1 MMRSLFS
8 GVAGLK
14 AYQTGMDV
22 IGNNIA
28 NVNTYGFKSSRT
40 TYRDVYYQTVAG
52 SSASNATSGIGG
64 SNPTQLGYGATAAT
78 VDVLNTRSGMATTG
92 NPMDCYINGEGYFA
106 VADGT
111 VDTDGK
117 PGGYL
122 YTRVGSLGFD
132 GEGYLVD
139 GNKKIVCGSNVTD
152 AGALVPLPN
161 ATTGEITDP
170 VAIKVANYNK
180 YTNVTIGSD
189 GKITGELDGVVKTLG
204 TIAMANIPNPNGL
217 TQQGGSYL
225 KSVNNAESKED
236 DGPKITYYTA
246 GSGATGSLVTSALE
260 SSNVDLANEFSQ
272 MIITERGFQA
282 NSKII
287 TVSDEMLEDLV
298 NLKR

>member
-40 TYRDVYYQTVAG
+40 TYRDVYYQTLSG
-52 SSASNATSGIGG
+52 SSASNATSSIGG
-64 SNPTQLGYGATAAT
+64 GNPVQIGYGATAAT

-92 NPMDCYINGEGYFA
+92 RPTDCYIDGEGYFI
-106 VADGT
+106 VKDGS
-111 VDTDGK
+111 
-117 PGGYL
+117 GYL

-132 GEGYLVD
+132 GDGNLID
-139 GNKKIVCGSNVTD
+139 GNKKIICGSNVVS
-152 AGALVPLPN
+152 GALVPLPN
-161 ATTGEITDP
+161 ATTGEVTAP
-170 VAIKVANYNK
+170 AAIKVADYK
-180 YTNVTIGSD
+180 DYTNITIGSD
-189 GKITGELDGVVKTLG
+189 GKITGEKGGTVTTLG
-204 TIAMANIPNPNGL
+204 SIALANIPNPDAL
-217 TQQGGSYL
+217 TLQGGSYL
-225 KSVNNAESKED
+225 KPVSNTGTS
-236 DGPKITYYTA
+236 TYYTP

>member
-1 MMRSLFS
+1 MMRALFS

-40 TYRDVYYQTVAG
+40 TYRDVYYQTLAG
-52 SSASNATSGIGG
+52 SSAGTASTVAGG
-64 SNPTQLGYGATAAT
+64 NPAQVGYGSTAAT

-92 NPMDCYINGEGYFA
+92 NPTDCYIDGEGYF
-106 VADGT
+106 VIQDGS
-111 VDTDGK
+111 D
-117 PGGYL
+117 YL
-122 YTRVGSLGFD
+122 YTRVGSLSFD
-132 GEGYLVD
+132 AAGNLVD
-139 GNKKIVCGSNVTD
+139 GNKKIVCGAPSD
-152 AGALVPLPN
+152 DGK
-161 ATTGEITDP
+161 TDP
-170 VAIKVANYNK
+170 TAINVADIGTYKDI
-180 YTNVTIGSD
+180 TIGSD
-189 GKITGELDGVVKTLG
+189 GKITGQATTGTDAGKVVTLA
-204 TIAMANIPNPNGL
+204 TIAIANIPNPSGL
-217 TQQGGSYL
+217 TQEGGSYY
-225 KSVNNAESKED
+225 KAVSNTGDA
-236 DGPKITYYTA
+236 TYFAPGKGAA
-246 GSGATGSLVTSALE
+246 GKLVTSALE